1 MAPFCVVDVPIPFPC
16 LPPPRSPK
24 IDVLLRTTLIG
35 RRGGGGGGGVRELWH
50 LKGMK

>member
-24 IDVLLRTTLIG
+24 IDVLLWTTLIG
-35 RRGGGGGGGVRELWH
+35 RRGGVGGVRELWH